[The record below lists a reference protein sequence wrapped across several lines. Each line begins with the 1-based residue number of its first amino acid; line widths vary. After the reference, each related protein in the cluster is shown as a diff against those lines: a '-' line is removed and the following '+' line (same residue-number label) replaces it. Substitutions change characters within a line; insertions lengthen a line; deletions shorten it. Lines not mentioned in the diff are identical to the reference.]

1 MSVHFGGIFDMFYH
15 TRMTK
20 HTCMTLI
27 RLTFSLGTSK
37 QMKFTGQLQ
46 PKAHFYW
53 FCNIVLVMHYIH
65 YFSPIDLSFACAN

>member
-27 RLTFSLGTSK
+27 RLTISLGASK

-46 PKAHFYW
+46 PKAHFSL
-53 FCNIVLVMHYIH
+53 VL
-65 YFSPIDLSFACAN
+65 

>member
-1 MSVHFGGIFDMFYH
+1 MSVHFVGIFDMFYH
-15 TRMTK
+15 TLMTK
-20 HTCMTLI
+20 HTFMTLI
-27 RLTFSLGTSK
+27 RLTISLGASK

-53 FCNIVLVMHYIH
+53 FCNIVLAMHYIH

>member
-15 TRMTK
+15 TLMTK
-20 HTCMTLI
+20 HTFMTLI
-27 RLTFSLGTSK
+27 RLTISLGASK

-53 FCNIVLVMHYIH
+53 FCNIVLLMHYI
-65 YFSPIDLSFACAN
+65 YFANRLSFLMK